1 MLKLLAV
8 ASPSDIHQYRYL
20 QALARAGV
28 QIDLVDRNAAVHR
41 VDLPLV
47 THSKWP
53 LAGRRTI
60 STILGPSLG
69 NSLADLAIETQLKR
83 AWQRSQGQIC
93 HVHWIDEK
101 AWHCAMADL
110 HPLVLTCYGSDLNW
124 TRLPDHNP
132 HLRKQKAEA
141 IAQCDLFIADSED
154 MIALASELSG
164 RDLHSLLLPI
174 GINTDAFRPAY
185 ETQASDWR
193 SALRIPEGATIILS
207 PRLIRQNYRQDT
219 IMKAFCMAVR
229 EGKIDAYIIFKK
241 YLSDPLCVDKIL
253 SIASHEGMME
263 RVRVIDEVRYE
274 HLPILYS
281 MVDFAVNFPV
291 MDAFPVTFLE
301 CCGCEVPILSNRLP
315 SYSSNG
321 MAKYL
326 TFVHGEDE
334 YALSQQ
340 LVSMC
345 SGTADLSRMCD
356 ARAHVV
362 HYFDESVFICKL
374 LSAYNDLLKRKSSQR
389 QPLEEG
395 HSRLRA

>member
-1 MLKLLAV
+1 MLRLLTV

-20 QALARAGV
+20 QALARAGT
-28 QIDLVDRNAAVHR
+28 QISLVDRNAAIR
-41 VDLPLV
+41 TVDLPLV

-60 STILGPSLG
+60 STILGPNLG
-69 NSLADLAIETQLKR
+69 NSLADLAIGTQLKR

-124 TRLPDHNP
+124 TRLPDHDP
-132 HLRKQKAEA
+132 HLREQKAEA
-141 IAQCDLFIADSED
+141 IARCDLFIADSED
-154 MIALASELSG
+154 MIVLASELSG
-164 RDLHSLLLPI
+164 RELHSLLLPI
-174 GINTDAFRPAY
+174 GINTQAFRPGY

-241 YLSDPLCVDKIL
+241 YLSDQRCIDKIL
-253 SIASHEGMME
+253 SIASQEGMME
-263 RVRVIDEVRYE
+263 RVRVIDEVQYE
-274 HLPILYS
+274 SLPILYS

-301 CCGCEVPILSNRLP
+301 CCSCELPILSNRLP
-315 SYSSNG
+315 AYSSNG
-321 MAKYL
+321 MARYL
-326 TFVHGEDE
+326 TFVNGEDE
-334 YALSQQ
+334 HALSRH

-345 SGTADLSRMCD
+345 TGTADLSRMGD

-362 HYFDESVFICKL
+362 HYFDESIFICKL
-374 LSAYNDLLKRKSSQR
+374 LSAYNDLLTKKGNQR
-389 QPLEEG
+389 QPLEE
-395 HSRLRA
+395 ATAD